1 EKLPGTN
8 TLEVTRG
15 VEDALAA
22 LQPGFA
28 AINFDAT
35 LFRPA
40 TFIEMAIAN
49 LTRTLVISALLAVLI
64 LGAFFYGWRTALI
77 SLVAILLSL
86 VGALFML
93 YLRGATLNA
102 MVLAGLVIALGLI
115 VDDAVVDIE
124 HIMQRLRQNRR
135 DGGFKSAESVILRA
149 SAEMRGV
156 LLLATL
162 VTLLAILPVFF
173 MSGMY
178 GAVFQ
183 PLAISY
189 VLAVLAAMAVALL
202 VTPALS
208 LILLS
213 KTRLE
218 GHESPLIPRL
228 QRGYERA
235 LSKTVQK
242 PQPVYVAAALLV
254 VASLAVL
261 PFLRREQMLPSFRE
275 SYLMVQ
281 LNGAPA
287 TSRSEMDRI
296 VARVS
301 TELRALPG
309 VSTAGAH
316 VGRAVF
322 GDQVVGINSAE
333 LWVSIDPEAN
343 YDATVAAVQE
353 VVNGYAG
360 LDREVRTYTQDTL
373 SQPQQTTTSD
383 PFTVRV
389 YGEDYSVLRSEV
401 EKVRQALAGING
413 LVDSHAVLP
422 VEEPTLE
429 IEVDLAAA
437 QQYGLRPGDVRRAAA
452 TLLSGLQV
460 GSLFEQQKIF
470 DVVVWSAP
478 EKRQNVTDIRNLL
491 IDTPAGEKVRLG
503 DVADVRI
510 EAAPTVIQRE
520 GISPYMD
527 IGFNIRGRDVDAV
540 LSDVKIAMHDYAFPL
555 EYHAEVHDDYTAQQA
570 ARQNIF
576 ISVLLAAVGIFLLL
590 QASSANWRLAL
601 AIFVTL
607 PIAMAGGV
615 LAAFLINGSVS
626 VVSLFGLLAVLGIS
640 VRNCVLLIRH
650 YHSLEKRGE
659 AFGLGLIMRGSR
671 ERLAPMT
678 MTALTTGLTLL
689 PFALF
694 GNIPGHE
701 MVYPMAIIIIGGLV
715 TSTLLNL
722 FLLPALYLRFGASR
736 EPDLALK
743 RARGSDL
750 QPAAA
755 DD

>member
-1 EKLPGTN
+1 
-8 TLEVTRG
+8 
-15 VEDALAA
+15 
-22 LQPGFA
+22 
-28 AINFDAT
+28 
-35 LFRPA
+35 
-40 TFIEMAIAN
+40 
-49 LTRTLVISALLAVLI
+49 
-64 LGAFFYGWRTALI
+64 
-77 SLVAILLSL
+77 
-86 VGALFML
+86 
-93 YLRGATLNA
+93 
-102 MVLAGLVIALGLI
+102 
-115 VDDAVVDIE
+115 
-124 HIMQRLRQNRR
+124 
-135 DGGFKSAESVILRA
+135 
-149 SAEMRGV
+149 
-156 LLLATL
+156 
-162 VTLLAILPVFF
+162 
-173 MSGMY
+173 
-178 GAVFQ
+178 
-183 PLAISY
+183 
-189 VLAVLAAMAVALL
+189 VLAAMAVALL

-218 GHESPLIPRL
+218 GRESPLIPRL

-261 PFLRREQMLPSFRE
+261 PFLRRDQLLPSFQE

-301 TELRALPG
+301 SELRAIPG
-309 VSTAGAH
+309 VNNAGAH

-353 VVNGYAG
+353 VVNGYPG

-478 EKRQNVTDIRNLL
+478 EKRQNLTDIRNLL

-510 EAAPTVIQRE
+510 AAAPTIIQRE

-527 IGFNIRGRDVDAV
+527 IGFNIRGQDVDAV
-540 LSDVKIAMHDYAFPL
+540 LSAVKIAMQNYAFPL

-570 ARQNIF
+570 ARQNIL

-659 AFGLGLIMRGSR
+659 AFGPGLIMRGSR

>member
-1 EKLPGTN
+1 
-8 TLEVTRG
+8 
-15 VEDALAA
+15 
-22 LQPGFA
+22 
-28 AINFDAT
+28 
-35 LFRPA
+35 
-40 TFIEMAIAN
+40 
-49 LTRTLVISALLAVLI
+49 
-64 LGAFFYGWRTALI
+64 
-77 SLVAILLSL
+77 
-86 VGALFML
+86 VG
-93 YLRGATLNA
+93 
-102 MVLAGLVIALGLI
+102 
-115 VDDAVVDIE
+115 
-124 HIMQRLRQNRR
+124 
-135 DGGFKSAESVILRA
+135 
-149 SAEMRGV
+149 
-156 LLLATL
+156 
-162 VTLLAILPVFF
+162 
-173 MSGMY
+173 
-178 GAVFQ
+178 
-183 PLAISY
+183 
-189 VLAVLAAMAVALL
+189 
-202 VTPALS
+202 
-208 LILLS
+208 
-213 KTRLE
+213 
-218 GHESPLIPRL
+218 
-228 QRGYERA
+228 
-235 LSKTVQK
+235 
-242 PQPVYVAAALLV
+242 
-254 VASLAVL
+254 
-261 PFLRREQMLPSFRE
+261 
-275 SYLMVQ
+275 
-281 LNGAPA
+281 
-287 TSRSEMDRI
+287 
-296 VARVS
+296 
-301 TELRALPG
+301 
-309 VSTAGAH
+309 
-316 VGRAVF
+316 
-322 GDQVVGINSAE
+322 
-333 LWVSIDPEAN
+333 
-343 YDATVAAVQE
+343 
-353 VVNGYAG
+353 
-360 LDREVRTYTQDTL
+360 
-373 SQPQQTTTSD
+373 
-383 PFTVRV
+383 
-389 YGEDYSVLRSEV
+389 
-401 EKVRQALAGING
+401 KVRQALVGING

-470 DVVVWSAP
+470 DVVVWSVP
-478 EKRQNVTDIRNLL
+478 EKRQNLTDIRNLL

-510 EAAPTVIQRE
+510 AAAPTVIQRE

-527 IGFNIRGRDVDAV
+527 IGFNIRGREVDAV
-540 LSDVKIAMHDYAFPL
+540 LSDVKIAMQDYAFPL

-601 AIFVTL
+601 AVFVTL
-607 PIAMAGGV
+607 PIALAGGV

-715 TSTLLNL
+715 TSTLLNM

-743 RARGSDL
+743 PVRGSDL